1 MRRAALAAA
10 ASRLSRFGV
19 RAEIAP
25 AAQMLHHGRADP
37 TAAFDRARLVHQGK
51 SVAHST
57 TTDRERLEVLV
68 VDDDPVSRNA
78 LSCAVVALGH
88 PCRSV
93 GSGIDALAAHREQ
106 RADVIISDWT
116 MPGIDGMELC
126 RRVRALDVGAYT
138 YLLFVSGHARKRDFV
153 EAVRAGA
160 DDYLPKPVDLDD
172 LEARLIAAGRIVWA
186 YRQLAEHNVVLRRDS
201 QASFLAAR
209 RDALTQVAN
218 RLQLDEDVEAL
229 QGRSSG
235 TEHAVTIAMCD
246 LDTFKRYNDHYGHP
260 AGDEALRRVAQA
272 IQGALRR
279 ADRVYRYGGE
289 EFLIVSR
296 DLPAATAVAAMER
309 VRSAV
314 EALAIEHAP
323 GAAHPLLT
331 VSIGMASVDTAG
343 EHAVQEAI
351 ERADEALYR
360 VKARMG
366 NGVLRVPARG

>member
-1 MRRAALAAA
+1 M
-10 ASRLSRFGV
+10 
-19 RAEIAP
+19 IP
-25 AAQMLHHGRADP
+25 P
-37 TAAFDRARLVHQGK
+37 TTA
-51 SVAHST
+51 
-57 TTDRERLEVLV
+57 DRERLDVLIA
-68 VDDDPVSRNA
+68 DDDPMSRDA
-78 LSCAVVALGH
+78 LACAVVALGH
-88 PCRSV
+88 RCRTAET
-93 GSGIDALAAHREQ
+93 GTEALADHRER

-116 MPGIDGMELC
+116 MPGIDGMEVC
-126 RRVRALDVGAYT
+126 RRVRALDRGAYT
-138 YLLFVSGHARKRDFV
+138 YLLFVSAHARKRDFV

-172 LEARLIAAGRIVWA
+172 LEARLIAAGRMVWA
-186 YRQLAEHNVVLRRDS
+186 YRRLAEHNVALRHDS
-201 QASFLAAR
+201 QASFRKAR
-209 RDALTQVAN
+209 LDALTQVAN
-218 RLQLDEDVEAL
+218 RLQLDEDLAL
-229 QGRSSG
+229 LRAQVSSSG
-235 TEHAVTIAMCD
+235 CFVTIAMCD
-246 LDTFKRYNDHYGHP
+246 LDAFKRYNDHYGHP

-296 DLPAATAVAAMER
+296 DLPAATAFAAIER

-323 GAAHPLLT
+323 GAPHPLLT
-331 VSIGMASVDTAG
+331 VSIGMASVDGAG

-366 NGVLRVPARG
+366 NGVARAQARP